1 VDHPEGIFLFNFLLC
16 MSLFFL
22 FAAQMS
28 TMMAIVDIG
37 LSMYSQ
43 KRLSAMM
50 VDWALASTMEECV
63 EGSDSFAVT

>member
-1 VDHPEGIFLFNFLLC
+1 